1 MTAEEILEET
11 LEAFLLPAV
20 TETTVIAT
28 KVVAVVEDT
37 TVEVVVSKLINYSSY
52 KAVLFTRKSLFKL
65 YMKYFSFAVVVKLS

>member
-37 TVEVVVSKLINYSSY
+37 TVEVVVSKLINNSSY
-52 KAVLFTRKSLFKL
+52 KAVLFTSKSLFRL
-65 YMKYFSFAVVVKLS
+65 YMKNFYCAVVVTS

>member
-52 KAVLFTRKSLFKL
+52 KAVIFTSKSLFKL
-65 YMKYFSFAVVVKLS
+65 

>member
-37 TVEVVVSKLINYSSY
+37 TVEVVVSKLINQE
-52 KAVLFTRKSLFKL
+52 VF
-65 YMKYFSFAVVVKLS
+65 V

>member
-11 LEAFLLPAV
+11 LEAFLLQVV

-37 TVEVVVSKLINYSSY
+37 TVEVVVSKLIYYSSY
-52 KAVLFTRKSLFKL
+52 KAMHFTSKSLFKL
-65 YMKYFSFAVVVKLS
+65 YVKYFSFAEVETS